1 MLMAIKGIETNKVN
15 PTGLLEI
22 SENTTVNHLLE
33 IISKELPKDVSKDN
47 RLKENWIPTVKDLRE
62 VTTPD
67 SWIKWNLPMKL
78 AVELRLRIHSEKGF
92 LVVQSLRDS
101 VYYVVD
107 RSDVPKCGSF
117 NPYGNEQM
125 QCSICHSPNNN
136 NRICEIP
143 IDAWLRTLSLL
154 NLSED
159 LVVDY
164 AEKFKQQD
172 YTLLLQLVITTPND
186 NDLHNY
192 GIIVGRHR
200 KVILA
205 ELEKLNPTNKMEV
218 EEEKEKKRPSPIQ
231 IVERE
236 PKIIKRASYT
246 VNSVESFDLNFPGL
260 VSSTEQVPL
269 YFRASSFKL
278 FERLLLP
285 KPIFMVQG
293 PPGSGKSSMT
303 WVWAT
308 QLDSVCWIHLD
319 EFTAIVCT
327 YGGEKW
333 QKYEESS
340 KEVVNIVESCQSHNL
355 ILDGIVKDQHADLI
369 SFAVAKWCGKGKKL
383 VLVCSLQ
390 YVVKTETLQYH
401 EVEVFQMPSWIFEE
415 YKDAYSIEDFKKSIK
430 GDIFP
435 EGEDEEKL
443 EDKFFVAGGSARWMF
458 QFTVKDAINDIE
470 IQISRVGMDAQLLLK
485 GLQGERSN
493 TSISHLFCS
502 LSNETFI
509 ISEYATRALADKCE
523 ASFLTSARNSSLA
536 LNPSFD
542 GWILEAEFIFRLRAA
557 EVKVYRDST
566 ASHLPV
572 ASKIKFAD
580 FPDIKTLPEA
590 FDNAWFIPMRWNQ
603 ACFDSVQALPDF
615 GFRFIQVT
623 RSKTHTLKK
632 KYVVMFL
639 DHFVKTLSRQVK
651 FFEFWFIVPNH
662 PDYNDFIP
670 KIPEGS
676 YGDYKSLLK
685 MNGKSE
691 YSVVGFDR
699 L

>member
-1 MLMAIKGIETNKVN
+1 
-15 PTGLLEI
+15 
-22 SENTTVNHLLE
+22 
-33 IISKELPKDVSKDN
+33 
-47 RLKENWIPTVKDLRE
+47 VKD
-62 VTTPD
+62 
-67 SWIKWNLPMKL
+67 KHAN
-78 AVELRLRIHSEKGF
+78 
-92 LVVQSLRDS
+92 
-101 VYYVVD
+101 
-107 RSDVPKCGSF
+107 
-117 NPYGNEQM
+117 
-125 QCSICHSPNNN
+125 
-136 NRICEIP
+136 
-143 IDAWLRTLSLL
+143 
-154 NLSED
+154 
-159 LVVDY
+159 
-164 AEKFKQQD
+164 
-172 YTLLLQLVITTPND
+172 
-186 NDLHNY
+186 
-192 GIIVGRHR
+192 
-200 KVILA
+200 
-205 ELEKLNPTNKMEV
+205 
-218 EEEKEKKRPSPIQ
+218 
-231 IVERE
+231 
-236 PKIIKRASYT
+236 
-246 VNSVESFDLNFPGL
+246 L
-260 VSSTEQVPL
+260 VS
-269 YFRASSFKL
+269 
-278 FERLLLP
+278 
-285 KPIFMVQG
+285 
-293 PPGSGKSSMT
+293 
-303 WVWAT
+303 
-308 QLDSVCWIHLD
+308 H
-319 EFTAIVCT
+319 
-327 YGGEKW
+327 
-333 QKYEESS
+333 
-340 KEVVNIVESCQSHNL
+340 
-355 ILDGIVKDQHADLI
+355 
-369 SFAVAKWCGKGKKL
+369 AVAKWLIQGKKL

-390 YVVKTETLQYH
+390 YVIKQETVQIY
-401 EVEVFQMPSWIFEE
+401 EVELLEMPSWTFQE
-415 YKDAYSIEDFKKSIK
+415 YEAAYANQDFKKSIK
-430 GDIFP
+430 KDVFP
-435 EGEDEEKL
+435 DGENDAEKL
-443 EDKFFVAGGSARWMF
+443 EDKYFVAGGSARWMF
-458 QFTVKDAINDIE
+458 QFTLGDAIKDIE
-470 IQISRVGMDAQLLLK
+470 VQISKVGTDAQLLLK
-485 GLQGERSN
+485 GLEGERSN

>member
-1 MLMAIKGIETNKVN
+1 MPE
-15 PTGLLEI
+15 EI
-22 SENTTVNHLLE
+22 SDKTTARSFNRNCWQLL
-33 IISKELPKDVSKDN
+33 SKNVSTHN
-47 RLKENWIPTVKDLRE
+47 SVLKNGVTIVKDLRE
-62 VTTPD
+62 TPG
-67 SWIKWNLPMKL
+67 SWIKWNMTTKP
-78 AVELRLRIHSEKGF
+78 VEEPRLKILSEKGF

-101 VYYVVD
+101 VCYVVD
-107 RSDVPKCGSF
+107 LSDVPKCGSF

-125 QCSICHSPNNN
+125 ESCKLCNIYHTGPCAQMSQSNNESMDVETPVAEYCKTLN
-136 NRICEIP
+136 
-143 IDAWLRTLSLL
+143 IDNAKAIETMVKAGYSTKEALERVFSRLS
-154 NLSED
+154 D
-159 LVVDY
+159 D
-164 AEKFKQQD
+164 KFKSFGFND
-172 YTLLLQLVITTPND
+172 YQADVLML
-186 NDLHNY
+186 DLD
-192 GIIVGRHR
+192 
-200 KVILA
+200 KKS
-205 ELEKLNPTNKMEV
+205 EKQ
-218 EEEKEKKRPSPIQ
+218 KKRPSPIQ

-236 PKIIKRASYT
+236 LKIIKRASYT